1 MGRKWWNKIKYK
13 MTIDQKLDRILI
25 GQARLF
31 WLITQTPGVARY
43 ASDVVWFS
51 QNKVNFGGADD
62 AQTVKL
68 VNGYLKDE
76 PHIKTLIL
84 ES

>member
-1 MGRKWWNKIKYK
+1 
-13 MTIDQKLDRILI
+13 MTTDQKLDRILT
-25 GQARLF
+25 GQAKLF
-31 WLITQTPGVARY
+31 WLITQTPGVATY
-43 ASDVVWFS
+43 ASDVIWFS

-68 VNGYLKDE
+68 VNGYLNPE
-76 PHIKTLIL
+76 IHIKTLVL

>member
-1 MGRKWWNKIKYK
+1 

-51 QNKVNFGGADD
+51 QNEVNFGGDDD
-62 AQTVKL
+62 AQTVEQ
-68 VNGYLKDE
+68 N
-76 PHIKTLIL
+76 
-84 ES
+84 